1 MLLVFFV
8 FHLSLLAYSVNL
20 YVEQEELSISL
31 LAEMSHLQQQC
42 LPGGSDYIGQKG
54 FILQTAS

>member
-31 LAEMSHLQQQC
+31 LADMSHNSNAYQE
-42 LPGGSDYIGQKG
+42 
-54 FILQTAS
+54 ILTTFAKRASFCR

>member
-31 LAEMSHLQQQC
+31 WLRCHIYNSNAYLEVLTTLA
-42 LPGGSDYIGQKG
+42 KR
-54 FILQTAS
+54 ASFCQ

>member
-1 MLLVFFV
+1 MLLVLFV

-42 LPGGSDYIGQKG
+42 LPGGSDHISQNG
-54 FILQTAS
+54 FVLPMTS